1 MARTIFAQ
9 NPEKYI
15 PALAEALKKM
25 PEFEVPEL
33 EVKVEKKS
41 EFDGGIDIAFNYR
54 FLEEFTNVLD
64 GEILEIGFNENTSP
78 GVFHDLKHP
87 NFLHLVM
94 PVKVQG

>member
-1 MARTIFAQ
+1 LERGI
-9 NPEKYI
+9 EVS
-15 PALAEALKKM
+15 AESAKSGKQKTQV
-25 PEFEVPEL
+25 EAKVDGFVEDFE
-33 EVKVEKKS
+33 
-41 EFDGGIDIAFNYR
+41 ITFNYR